1 MRNIWI
7 NAIKFDPSGVESIER
22 FVTPDFIRG
31 YSDLCPSGTAQSR
44 LAFVEGLQPVE
55 AACS

>member
-7 NAIKFDPSGVESIER
+7 NVIEFDPSGVESVDR

-31 YSDLCPSGTAQSR
+31 YSNSCPSGTGRHGGPQSER
-44 LAFVEGLQPVE
+44 RHRSGVV
-55 AACS
+55 CS

>member
-7 NAIKFDPSGVESIER
+7 NAIQFDPSGVESVDR

-31 YSDLCPSGTAQSR
+31 YSNSCPSGTGRDGGAQSER
-44 LAFVEGLQPVE
+44 RQTSGVV
-55 AACS
+55 CS

>member
-7 NAIKFDPSGVESIER
+7 NAIEFDPSGVESVDR

-31 YSDLCPSGTAQSR
+31 YSDLCPSGTAQSSLN
-44 LAFVEGLQPVE
+44 LALNITLEH
-55 AACS
+55 

>member
-1 MRNIWI
+1 MRSIWI
-7 NAIKFDPSGVESIER
+7 NAIEFDPSGVESIDR

-44 LAFVEGLQPVE
+44 LAVVEGLQPME

>member
-1 MRNIWI
+1 MRSIWI
-7 NAIKFDPSGVESIER
+7 NAIEFDPSGVESLER

-31 YSDLCPSGTAQSR
+31 YSNSCPSGTGRGSSTS
-44 LAFVEGLQPVE
+44 VECFQPTE